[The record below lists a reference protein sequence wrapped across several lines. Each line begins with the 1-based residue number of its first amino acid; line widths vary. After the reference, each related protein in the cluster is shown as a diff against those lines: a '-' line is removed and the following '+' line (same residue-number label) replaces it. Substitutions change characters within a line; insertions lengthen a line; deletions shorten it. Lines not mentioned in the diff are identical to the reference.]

1 MVVSKTKSKLKNLLN
16 FNALGKSIFARFFG
30 FEQGVDITNDVAVL
44 FRRNV
49 VIKNIVFI
57 SNIMYSII
65 LFILSYTTPDNLNN
79 WVVAFIAFPLT
90 YVINKFL
97 KKLIYIDTND
107 KTKQSVAM
115 YVAAFYIF
123 FSSILIY
130 ARLYQN
136 EYFETGA
143 YILMYYAVVVISLY
157 QEKKLLSTS
166 FQGLLALLTVI
177 HFIWT
182 YNIQGMVGERTLLE
196 FIPIFVRLPVFSD
209 ILLRTLLF
217 ILFYFVVYAIVSM
230 GQYMQEER
238 KKELI
243 KRRQVQG
250 DFSHIVGDLFSV
262 VFSSSYTLMDRRH
275 ATQVQLMSQK
285 LADNYGLPQAK
296 MQAMNEYALIHLQY
310 QEIKNLLNDMNTFD
324 EKTYD
329 VLKEKTELG
338 SKIAKRMQLAQKCED
353 IARAHIEDTANE
365 KFLKDMLLIQPEIEA
380 QIILLSDLYIT
391 MRGPKSY
398 KRPMAHSLVLKSFQT
413 ELANYFDYDLKERFL
428 KFHDEFAEMYNNF

>member
-1 MVVSKTKSKLKNLLN
+1 MGKTRKRSIFNLK
-16 FNALGKSIFARFFG
+16 ALGKDIFAKFFG
-30 FEQGVDITNDVAVL
+30 FEQGVDITDDVAVL
-44 FRRNV
+44 YRRNV
-49 VIKNIVFI
+49 VIKNIVFV

-65 LFILSYTTPDNLNN
+65 LFLLSFIQNEVSD
-79 WVVAFIAFPLT
+79 WVVAFVAFPLT

-97 KKLIYIDTND
+97 RKLINMDPQD

-130 ARLYQN
+130 ARLYTN
-136 EYFETGA
+136 PYFETAA

-157 QEKKLLSTS
+157 QEKKLLSQS

-182 YNIQGMVGERTLLE
+182 YNIQGMVGEETFFQ
-196 FIPIFVRLPVFSD
+196 FIPRFIKEPEFSD

-262 VFSSSYTLMDRRH
+262 VFSSSYTLMDKRH
-275 ATQVQLMSQK
+275 AYQVQQMSMK
-285 LADNYGLPQAK
+285 LADYYGLTQTRID
-296 MQAMNEYALIHLQY
+296 AMNQYAMIHLQY
-310 QEIKNLLNDMNTFD
+310 QEIKNLLNDMNTYD

-365 KFLKDMLLIQPEIEA
+365 KFLKEMLVIQPEIDA
-380 QIILLSDLYIT
+380 QIILLADLYIT

-398 KRPMAHSLVLKSFQT
+398 KRPMAHGLVLKSFQT
-413 ELANYFDYDLKERFL
+413 DLGTYFDYDLKERFL
-428 KFHDEFAEMYNNF
+428 KFHDEFNEMYNNF

>member
-1 MVVSKTKSKLKNLLN
+1 VKKSLRDKLNVK
-16 FNALGKSIFARFFG
+16 ALGKGIFAKYFG
-30 FEQGVDITNDVAVL
+30 FEQGVDITDDVAVL

-49 VIKNIVFI
+49 VIKHIVFV
-57 SNIMYSII
+57 SNLMYSII
-65 LFILSYTTPDNLNN
+65 LFVLSLSTKYEVSN
-79 WVVAFIAFPLT
+79 WVVTFIAFPLT

-97 KKLIYIDTND
+97 TKLINMDPHD

-115 YVAAFYIF
+115 YVSAFYIF

-130 ARLYQN
+130 ARLYQI
-136 EYFETGA
+136 EYFETAA
-143 YILMYYAVVVISLY
+143 YILMYYAIVVISLY
-157 QEKKLLSTS
+157 QERKLLSSS

-182 YNIQGMVGERTLLE
+182 FTIHRLVQEGETIMEFLPRFVTLPE
-196 FIPIFVRLPVFSD
+196 FGD

-262 VFSSSYTLMDRRH
+262 VFSSSYTLMDKRH
-275 ATQVQLMSQK
+275 ASQVQMMSEK
-285 LADNYGLPQAK
+285 LADYYGMSYEKIKELNA
-296 MQAMNEYALIHLQY
+296 YALIHLQY
-310 QEIKNLLNDMNTFD
+310 QEIKHMLNDMNTFD
-324 EKTYD
+324 EKSYD

-353 IARAHIEDTANE
+353 IARAHIEDSANE
-365 KFLKDMLLIQPEIEA
+365 KFLKEMLLIQPEIES
-380 QIILLSDLYIT
+380 QIILLADLYIT
-391 MRGPKSY
+391 MRGPKPY
-398 KRPMAHSLVLKSFQT
+398 KRPMAHSIVLKSFQN
-413 ELANYFDYDLKERFL
+413 ELGQYFDHDLKERFL